1 VIFLDENKIK
11 EDYDRFMSLIEEDP
25 RSENLKRMYE
35 DLDQELA
42 EAPAAAVQHHHNAFP
57 GGYLDHV
64 LRVYDISVEMTKT
77 FHAFEGELN
86 FTSQELQFATLHH
99 DLGKLGEPGE
109 PYYVEQ
115 DSDWHRKTLGQNYKY
130 NNTIQYMSVTDR
142 AHYMLQQYDIKITKN
157 EWLGIH
163 LSDGM
168 YEDSNKSYLKNNMYP
183 YPMKTNIPY
192 IVHVSDYLAMV
203 VEKDKGKF

>member
-1 VIFLDENKIK
+1 MIFLDENKIK

-168 YEDSNKSYLKNNMYP
+168 YEDSNKSYLMNRMYP

-203 VEKDKGKF
+203 IEKDKGKF

>member
-1 VIFLDENKIK
+1 MIFLDENKIK

-35 DLDQELA
+35 DLEQELA
-42 EAPAAAVQHHHNAFP
+42 EAPAAAVHHHHNAFP

-64 LRVYDISVEMTKT
+64 LRVHDISVEMTKT
-77 FHAFEGELN
+77 FNAFEGELN

-109 PYYVEQ
+109 PYYMEQ
-115 DSDWHRKTLGQNYKY
+115 DSEWHRKTLGQNYKY

-168 YEDSNKSYLKNNMYP
+168 YEESNKSYLMNRMYP
-183 YPMKTNIPY
+183 YPMKTNISY

-203 VEKDKGKF
+203 IEKDKGKF

>member
-35 DLDQELA
+35 ALDQELA

-64 LRVYDISVEMTKT
+64 LRVHDISLEMTKT

-86 FTSQELQFATLHH
+86 FTPQELRFAALHH
-99 DLGKLGEPGE
+99 DLGKLGEPSE

-130 NNTIQYMSVTDR
+130 NNTIQYMRVTDR

-168 YEDSNKSYLKNNMYP
+168 YDESNKSYLKNNMYP

-203 VEKDKGKF
+203 IEKDKGKF

>member
-1 VIFLDENKIK
+1 MIFLDENKIK

-25 RSENLKRMYE
+25 RSENLKRMYG

-168 YEDSNKSYLKNNMYP
+168 YEDSNKSYLMNRMYP

-203 VEKDKGKF
+203 IEKDKGKF

>member
-1 VIFLDENKIK
+1 MIFLDENKIK

-99 DLGKLGEPGE
+99 DLGKLGELGE

>member
-1 VIFLDENKIK
+1 MIFLDENKIK

-99 DLGKLGEPGE
+99 DLGKLGEPSE

-168 YEDSNKSYLKNNMYP
+168 YEDSNKSYLMNRMYP

>member
-1 VIFLDENKIK
+1 MIFLDENKIK

-25 RSENLKRMYE
+25 RSENLKRMYG

-99 DLGKLGEPGE
+99 DLGKLGEPSE

-168 YEDSNKSYLKNNMYP
+168 YEESNKSYLMNRMYP
-183 YPMKTNIPY
+183 YPMKTNISY

-203 VEKDKGKF
+203 IEKDKGKF

>member
-1 VIFLDENKIK
+1 MIFLDENKIK
-11 EDYDRFMSLIEEDP
+11 EDYDRFMSLIEEDE
-25 RSENLKRMYE
+25 RSENLKRMYA

-42 EAPAAAVQHHHNAFP
+42 AAPAAAVHHHHNAFP

-64 LRVYDISVEMTKT
+64 LRVHDISVEMTKT

-142 AHYMLQQYDIKITKN
+142 AHYMLQQYDVKITKN

-183 YPMKTNIPY
+183 YPMKTNISY

>member
-1 VIFLDENKIK
+1 MIFLDENKIK

-35 DLDQELA
+35 DLEQELV

-64 LRVYDISVEMTKT
+64 LRFYDISVDLTKT
-77 FHAFEGELN
+77 FHKFEGELN

-168 YEDSNKSYLKNNMYP
+168 YEESNKSYLMNRMYP

-203 VEKDKGKF
+203 IEKDKGKF

>member
-1 VIFLDENKIK
+1 MIFLDENKIK

-25 RSENLKRMYE
+25 RSENLKRMYA

-42 EAPAAAVQHHHNAFP
+42 AAPAAAVHHHHNAFP

-64 LRVYDISVEMTKT
+64 LRVHDISLEMTKT

-168 YEDSNKSYLKNNMYP
+168 YEESN
-183 YPMKTNIPY
+183 
-192 IVHVSDYLAMV
+192 
-203 VEKDKGKF
+203 

>member
-1 VIFLDENKIK
+1 MIFLDENKIK

-25 RSENLKRMYE
+25 RSENLKRMYG

-168 YEDSNKSYLKNNMYP
+168 YDESNKSYLMNRMYP

-203 VEKDKGKF
+203 IEKDKGKF

>member
-1 VIFLDENKIK
+1 MIFLDENKIK

-25 RSENLKRMYE
+25 RSENLKRMYG

-99 DLGKLGEPGE
+99 DLGKLGEPSE

-168 YEDSNKSYLKNNMYP
+168 YEESNKSYLMNRMYP

>member
-1 VIFLDENKIK
+1 MIFLDENKIK
-11 EDYDRFMSLIEEDP
+11 KDYDRFMSLIEEDP

-35 DLDQELA
+35 DLEQELA

-64 LRVYDISVEMTKT
+64 LRVHDISLEMTKT

-86 FTSQELQFATLHH
+86 FTPQELQFATLHH

-168 YEDSNKSYLKNNMYP
+168 YEESNKSYLMNRMYP

-203 VEKDKGKF
+203 IEKYKGKF

>member
-99 DLGKLGEPGE
+99 DLGKLGEPSE

-168 YEDSNKSYLKNNMYP
+168 YDESNKSYLKNNMYP

-203 VEKDKGKF
+203 IEKDKGKF

>member
-1 VIFLDENKIK
+1 MIFLDENKIK
-11 EDYDRFMSLIEEDP
+11 EDYNRFMSLIEEDE

-35 DLDQELA
+35 DLEQELA
-42 EAPAAAVQHHHNAFP
+42 AAPASAVQHYHNAFP

-64 LRVYDISVEMTKT
+64 LRVHDISVEMTKMY
-77 FHAFEGELN
+77 HNFEGNLDI
-86 FTSQELQFATLHH
+86 TPQELRFATLHH
-99 DLGKLGEPGE
+99 DLGKLGDPGA

-115 DSDWHRKTLGQNYKY
+115 DSEWHRKTLGQNYKY

-142 AHYMLQQYDIKITKN
+142 AHYLLQLYDITITKN

-183 YPMKTNIPY
+183 YPMKTNISY
-192 IVHVSDYLAMV
+192 IVHVSDYLATAI
-203 VEKDKGKF
+203 ERDKTRF

>member
-1 VIFLDENKIK
+1 MIFLDENKIK

-168 YEDSNKSYLKNNMYP
+168 YEDSNKSYLMNNMYP

-203 VEKDKGKF
+203 IEKDKGKF

>member
-1 VIFLDENKIK
+1 MIFLDENKIK

-99 DLGKLGEPGE
+99 DLGKLGEPSE

-168 YEDSNKSYLKNNMYP
+168 YEESNKSYLMNRMYP

-203 VEKDKGKF
+203 IEKDKGKF

>member
-1 VIFLDENKIK
+1 MIFLDENKIK

-99 DLGKLGEPGE
+99 DLGKLGEPSE

-168 YEDSNKSYLKNNMYP
+168 YDESNKSYLKNNMYP

-203 VEKDKGKF
+203 IEKDKGKF

>member
-11 EDYDRFMSLIEEDP
+11 EDYDRFMSLIEEDE

-35 DLDQELA
+35 DLEQELA
-42 EAPAAAVQHHHNAFP
+42 AAPAAAVQHHHNAFP

-64 LRVYDISVEMTKT
+64 LRVHDISLDMTKL
-77 FHAFEGELN
+77 FHNFEGKID
-86 FTSQELQFATLHH
+86 FTPQELRFATLHH

-115 DSDWHRKTLGQNYKY
+115 DSEWHRKTLGQNYKY

-142 AHYMLQQYDIKITKN
+142 THYFLQ
-157 EWLGIH
+157 
-163 LSDGM
+163 
-168 YEDSNKSYLKNNMYP
+168 
-183 YPMKTNIPY
+183 
-192 IVHVSDYLAMV
+192 
-203 VEKDKGKF
+203 

>member
-1 VIFLDENKIK
+1 MIFLDENKIK

-25 RSENLKRMYE
+25 RSENLKRMYG

-99 DLGKLGEPGE
+99 DLGKLGEPSE

-203 VEKDKGKF
+203 IEKDKGKF

>member
-1 VIFLDENKIK
+1 MIFLDENKIK
-11 EDYDRFMSLIEEDP
+11 EDYDRFMSLIDEDD

-35 DLDQELA
+35 DFEQELA
-42 EAPAAAVQHHHNAFP
+42 AAPASAVQHFHNAFP

-64 LRVYDISVEMTKT
+64 LRVYDISVDLTKT
-77 FHAFEGELN
+77 FHNFEGNLD
-86 FTSQELQFATLHH
+86 FTSQELRFATLHH
-99 DLGKLGEPGE
+99 DLGKLGDPGE
-109 PYYVEQ
+109 PYYMEQ
-115 DSDWHRKTLGQNYKY
+115 HSEWHRKTLGQNYKI

-142 AHYMLQQYDIKITKN
+142 AHYMLQQYNIKITKN

-203 VEKDKGKF
+203 IEKDKGKF

>member
-1 VIFLDENKIK
+1 MIFLDENKIK
-11 EDYDRFMSLIEEDP
+11 EDYDRFMSLIDEDD

-35 DLDQELA
+35 DFEQELA
-42 EAPAAAVQHHHNAFP
+42 AAPASAVQHFHNAFP

-64 LRVYDISVEMTKT
+64 LRVYDISVDLTKT
-77 FHAFEGELN
+77 FHNFEGNLD
-86 FTSQELQFATLHH
+86 FTSQELRFATLHH
-99 DLGKLGEPGE
+99 DLGKLGDPGE
-109 PYYVEQ
+109 PYYMEQ
-115 DSDWHRKTLGQNYKY
+115 DSEWHRKTLGQNYKI

-142 AHYMLQQYDIKITKN
+142 AHYMLQLYDIPITKN

-183 YPMKTNIPY
+183 YPMKTNIAY
-192 IVHVSDYLAMV
+192 IVHVSDYLATAI
-203 VEKDKGKF
+203 ERDKTRF

>member
-1 VIFLDENKIK
+1 MIFLDENKIK

-86 FTSQELQFATLHH
+86 FTSQELQFATLPH

-168 YEDSNKSYLKNNMYP
+168 YDESNKSYLKNNMYP

-203 VEKDKGKF
+203 IEKDKGKF

>member
-25 RSENLKRMYE
+25 RSENLKRMYG

-168 YEDSNKSYLKNNMYP
+168 YDESNKSYLKNNMYP

-203 VEKDKGKF
+203 IEKDKGKF

>member
-1 VIFLDENKIK
+1 MIFLDENKIK
-11 EDYDRFMSLIEEDP
+11 EDYDRFMSLIEEDE

-42 EAPAAAVQHHHNAFP
+42 AAPAAAVQHHHNAFP

-64 LRVYDISVEMTKT
+64 LRVHDISLEMTKT

-168 YEDSNKSYLKNNMYP
+168 YEESNKSYLMNRMYP

-203 VEKDKGKF
+203 IEKDKGKF

>member
-1 VIFLDENKIK
+1 MIFLDENKIK
-11 EDYDRFMSLIEEDP
+11 EDYDRFMSLIEEDE

-35 DLDQELA
+35 DLEQELA
-42 EAPAAAVQHHHNAFP
+42 AAPASAVQHYHNAFP

-64 LRVYDISVEMTKT
+64 LRVHDISLEMTKT

-86 FTSQELQFATLHH
+86 FTPQELQFATLHH

-168 YEDSNKSYLKNNMYP
+168 YEESNKSYLMNRMYP

-203 VEKDKGKF
+203 IEKDKGKF

>member
-1 VIFLDENKIK
+1 MIFLDENKIK

-168 YEDSNKSYLKNNMYP
+168 YEESNKSYLMNRMYP

-203 VEKDKGKF
+203 IEKDKGKF

>member
-1 VIFLDENKIK
+1 MIFLDENKIK
-11 EDYDRFMSLIEEDP
+11 EDYNRFMSLIEEDE

-35 DLDQELA
+35 DLEQELA
-42 EAPAAAVQHHHNAFP
+42 AAPASAVQHYHNAFP

-64 LRVYDISVEMTKT
+64 LRVHDISVEMTKM
-77 FHAFEGELN
+77 FHNFEGNLD
-86 FTSQELQFATLHH
+86 FTPQELRFATLHH
-99 DLGKLGEPGE
+99 DLGKLGDPGE

-115 DSDWHRKTLGQNYKY
+115 DSEWHRKTLGQNYKY

-142 AHYMLQQYDIKITKN
+142 AHYLLQLYDITITKN

-183 YPMKTNIPY
+183 YPMKTNISY
-192 IVHVSDYLAMV
+192 IVHVSDYLATAI
-203 VEKDKGKF
+203 ERDKTRF

>member
-1 VIFLDENKIK
+1 MIFLDENKIK
-11 EDYDRFMSLIEEDP
+11 EDYDRFMSLIEEDE
-25 RSENLKRMYE
+25 RSENLKRMYA

-42 EAPAAAVQHHHNAFP
+42 AAPAAAIHHHHNAFP

-64 LRVYDISVEMTKT
+64 LRVHDISVEMTKT

-203 VEKDKGKF
+203 IEKDKGKF

>member
-1 VIFLDENKIK
+1 MIFLDENKIK

-99 DLGKLGEPGE
+99 DLGKLGELGE

-168 YEDSNKSYLKNNMYP
+168 YDESNKSYLMNRMYP

-192 IVHVSDYLAMV
+192 IVHVSDYLAIG

>member
-1 VIFLDENKIK
+1 MIFLDENKIK
-11 EDYDRFMSLIEEDP
+11 EDYDRFMSLIEEDE

-35 DLDQELA
+35 DLEQELA
-42 EAPAAAVQHHHNAFP
+42 AAPASAVQHYHNAFP

-64 LRVYDISVEMTKT
+64 LRVHDISVEMTKT

-99 DLGKLGEPGE
+99 DLGKLGELGE

-142 AHYMLQQYDIKITKN
+142 AHYMLQQYDVKITKN

-168 YEDSNKSYLKNNMYP
+168 YEESNKSYLMNRMYP

-203 VEKDKGKF
+203 IEKDKGKF

>member
-168 YEDSNKSYLKNNMYP
+168 YEDSNKSYLMNRMYP

-203 VEKDKGKF
+203 IEKDKGKF